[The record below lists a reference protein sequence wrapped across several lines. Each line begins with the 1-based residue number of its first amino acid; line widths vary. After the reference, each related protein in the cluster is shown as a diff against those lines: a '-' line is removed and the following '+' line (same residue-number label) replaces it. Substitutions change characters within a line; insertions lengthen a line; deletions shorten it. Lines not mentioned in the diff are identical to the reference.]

1 MKKFSCYSVYTIRSS
16 KDRLLLQTDEQTI
29 EAPDAIMAALI
40 ALENVRNLAKSRK
53 IVSVKI
59 IVD

>member
-1 MKKFSCYSVYTIRSS
+1 MKKFSCYSVYRLKTNA
-16 KDRLLLQTDEQTI
+16 DRPLLQTDERTI
-29 EAPDAIMAALI
+29 EAPDAVLAALI
-40 ALENVRNLAKSRK
+40 ALENVRTLAKSRK